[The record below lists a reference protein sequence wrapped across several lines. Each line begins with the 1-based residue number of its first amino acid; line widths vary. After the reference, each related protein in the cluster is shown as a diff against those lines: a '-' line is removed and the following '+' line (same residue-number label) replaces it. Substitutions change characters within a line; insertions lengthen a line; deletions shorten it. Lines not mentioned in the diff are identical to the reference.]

1 MIAVFLAAEAGSARY
16 GPRIRELL
24 AGLGQPQGI
33 AEHPDTGGAA
43 ANAVRRQVLA
53 AYRGYPAGDVFT
65 GMPADVAWHHAALT
79 PAELAT
85 VRYLDYD
92 YWTGF
97 YGGTRLAADGA
108 RRLGPWQDQPPGSGY
123 RRIAEDLRDGRL
135 PPTIIV
141 DAPTPG
147 MRPGGQSR
155 RSAPG
160 TVDAPTRVPKQLW
173 CDQPD
178 VWKYAAMAAGAIPC
192 QPCPALP
199 AIPSSASGR
208 RSSGYPI
215 FNRT

>member
-33 AEHPDTGGAA
+33 AEHPDTGDAA

-85 VRYLDYD
+85 VRYLDYG
-92 YWTGF
+92 YWTDF
-97 YGGTRLAADGA
+97 SGGTRLAADGA

-123 RRIAEDLRDGRL
+123 RQIAEDLRDGRL
-135 PPTIIV
+135 PPMIIV
-141 DAPTPG
+141 LGEPG
-147 MRPGGQSR
+147 PANLVVIEGHKRLTGLL
-155 RSAPG
+155 
-160 TVDAPTRVPKQLW
+160 V
-173 CDQPD
+173 
-178 VWKYAAMAAGAIPC
+178 
-192 QPCPALP
+192 CPQWLP
-199 AIPSSASGR
+199 AEMDVMLGLTAR
-208 RSSGYPI
+208 HHK
-215 FNRT
+215 

>member
-1 MIAVFLAAEAGSARY
+1 MRLIAPACEDDMIAVFLAAEAGSARY

-33 AEHPDTGGAA
+33 AEHPDTGDAA

-97 YGGTRLAADGA
+97 SGGTRLAADGA

-141 DAPTPG
+141 LGEPG
-147 MRPGGQSR
+147 PANLVVLEGHKRLTGLL
-155 RSAPG
+155 
-160 TVDAPTRVPKQLW
+160 V
-173 CDQPD
+173 
-178 VWKYAAMAAGAIPC
+178 
-192 QPCPALP
+192 CPQWLP
-199 AIPSSASGR
+199 AEMDVMLGLTAR
-208 RSSGYPI
+208 HHK
-215 FNRT
+215 